1 MPPPIPNLDFQ
12 MSLPE
17 GNDPVSPRE
26 ASHSATAA
34 HPAAA
39 PPTKPAK
46 DKRRLP
52 SQIVFY
58 SYPKFL
64 YTWPVIF
71 LALLFPLLPEGLV
84 NAQLEGWIFVIS
96 LLTVLM
102 AMGFDLSR
110 NLTITWGAAILASV
124 FCLLWLKDAKNVV
137 VFSQIG
143 HHLSSK
149 NPLISHDWL
158 DLLGLFGGILYFI
171 MFIDVRINQRWRI
184 SHNEIEHFAMLS
196 KDDSLGRGAKRFI
209 TSYPDFLELLL
220 CGSGTIQ
227 IYSAQGGI
235 QLRSIANVPWLFFRS
250 KKISQI
256 LESTEVSSTSAEEDV
271 DLHEGQASNEELSD
285 GHGG

>member
-1 MPPPIPNLDFQ
+1 M
-12 MSLPE
+12 
-17 GNDPVSPRE
+17 GNDPTLAQE
-26 ASHSATAA
+26 AARASTTAQA
-34 HPAAA
+34 QPVAGQ
-39 PPTKPAK
+39 PAK
-46 DKRRLP
+46 PGHDKRRPVP

-64 YTWPVIF
+64 YTWPVIV
-71 LALLFPLLPEGLV
+71 LAVLFPLLGDWLNPQV
-84 NAQLEGWIFVIS
+84 EGWIFVIT

-110 NLTITWGAAILASV
+110 NLTITWGATILASV
-124 FCLLWLKDAKNVV
+124 FCLLWLKDTHNVM

-149 NPLISHDWL
+149 DPTISHDWL
-158 DLLGLFGGILYFI
+158 DLFGLFGGILYLI
-171 MFIDVRINQRWRI
+171 MLLDAHINQRWRI

-196 KDDSLGRGAKRFI
+196 KDDSLGRGAKRII

-220 CGSGTIQ
+220 CGAGTIQ

-235 QLRSIANVPWLFFRS
+235 QLRSIPNVPWLFFRS
-250 KKISQI
+250 KRISQI
-256 LESTEVSSTSAEEDV
+256 LESTEVSAASGED
-271 DLHEGQASNEELSD
+271 DGEAADEELSD

>member
-1 MPPPIPNLDFQ
+1 
-12 MSLPE
+12 MSQPE
-17 GNDPVSPRE
+17 GNDPALPRE
-26 ASHSATAA
+26 AAHTATS
-34 HPAAA
+34 HPAGG
-39 PPTKPAK
+39 PPAK
-46 DKRRLP
+46 PGKDKKRPP

-71 LALLFPLLPEGLV
+71 LALVFPLLPEHLI

-143 HHLSSK
+143 HHLASK
-149 NPLISHDWL
+149 DPLISHDWL
-158 DLLGLFGGILYFI
+158 DLFGLFGGILYLI
-171 MFIDVRINQRWRI
+171 MFIDVHINQRWRI

-220 CGSGTIQ
+220 CGAGTIQ

-235 QLRSIANVPWLFFRS
+235 QLRSISNVPWLFFRS
-250 KKISQI
+250 KRISQI
-256 LESTEVSSTSAEEDV
+256 LESTEVSASTAEEDV
-271 DLHEGQASNEELSD
+271 DLHEGQASNEELGD

>member
-1 MPPPIPNLDFQ
+1 
-12 MSLPE
+12 MSQPE
-17 GNDPVSPRE
+17 VNDLASPH
-26 ASHSATAA
+26 AAA
-34 HPAAA
+34 HTAHPHPVA
-39 PPTKPAK
+39 KPAK
-46 DKRRLP
+46 PPRPVP

-64 YTWPVIF
+64 YTWPVIL
-71 LALLFPLLPEGLV
+71 LALVLPQFGEHLLNP
-84 NAQLEGWIFVIS
+84 QLEGWIFVIT

-110 NLTITWGAAILASV
+110 NLTITWGVALLASV

-143 HHLSSK
+143 HHLASK

-158 DLLGLFGGILYFI
+158 DLFGLFGGLLYLI
-171 MFIDVRINQRWRI
+171 MYIDVHVNQRWRI

-220 CGSGTIQ
+220 CGAGTIQ

-235 QLRSIANVPWLFFRS
+235 LLRSIPNVPWLFFRS
-250 KKISQI
+250 KRISQI
-256 LESTEVSSTSAEEDV
+256 LESTEVSAASGEEDV
-271 DLHEGQASNEELSD
+271 DLHEGQPSSEELGD

>member
-1 MPPPIPNLDFQ
+1 
-12 MSLPE
+12 
-17 GNDPVSPRE
+17 
-26 ASHSATAA
+26 
-34 HPAAA
+34 
-39 PPTKPAK
+39 
-46 DKRRLP
+46 LP

-64 YTWPVIF
+64 YTWPVLF
-71 LALLFPLLPEGLV
+71 LALLFPLLPEGLI
-84 NAQLEGWIFVIS
+84 NAQLEGWIFVIT

-102 AMGFDLSR
+102 AMGFDLNR

-149 NPLISHDWL
+149 IPLISHDWL
-158 DLLGLFGGILYFI
+158 DLFGLFGGILYFI

-220 CGSGTIQ
+220 CGAGTIQ

-235 QLRSIANVPWLFFRS
+235 QLRSISNVPWLFFRS
-250 KKISQI
+250 KQISQI

-271 DLHEGQASNEELSD
+271 DLHEGQASNEELGD

>member
-1 MPPPIPNLDFQ
+1 
-12 MSLPE
+12 MSQPE
-17 GNDPVSPRE
+17 SNEPALVRETASASTIAGPR
-26 ASHSATAA
+26 
-34 HPAAA
+34 PAAG
-39 PPTKPAK
+39 PPAK
-46 DKRRLP
+46 ATTGNRRPVP

-71 LALLFPLLPEGLV
+71 LAVLLPLLGINPQV
-84 NAQLEGWIFVIS
+84 EGWIFVIS

-110 NLTITWGAAILASV
+110 NLTISWGAAILASI
-124 FCLLWLKDAKNVV
+124 FCLLWLKDAKHVV
-137 VFSQIG
+137 VFGQIG
-143 HHLSSK
+143 QHLSSK
-149 NPLISHDWL
+149 VPLISHDWL
-158 DLLGLFGGILYFI
+158 NLFGLFGGILYFI

-220 CGSGTIQ
+220 CGAGTIQ

-235 QLRSIANVPWLFFRS
+235 QLRSIPNVPWLFFRS
-250 KKISQI
+250 ARISQI
-256 LESTEVSSTSAEEDV
+256 LESTEVSASSGEEDV
-271 DLHEGQASNEELSD
+271 DLHEGQAANEELGD